1 MKSNHDGFDW
11 SLFLDEHP
19 LFGELPAN
27 DIDRL
32 LDPQNSTHREFKHGD
47 VIFRAGEIG
56 NSCFLIGDGS
66 VNVELASEGSSSTI
80 ISTLYKGDY
89 FGEMSA
95 IDSQNGRAAT
105 IVANED
111 CKLLE
116 IRSKPFQQIL
126 KANPELEFELL
137 SMLAARLRHVN
148 DHLLQN
154 TRLTYDTKF
163 SLLSE
168 KLESQSKVVDASLN
182 ASQAVFEQT
191 KIRTTEIINAAE
203 RGRTRITWV
212 MSTLT
217 AGFTLL
223 IALFSFLGYDKLKTA
238 EQNVEEAEIKVAEI
252 EQASQT
258 IQSMQIEIEATK
270 EDIEAS
276 KKEIDAALASVS
288 GLSASVTTVKG
299 KTEELDE
306 AIYESIKA
314 KGILFD
320 TLIPVFIR
328 QVEEQ
333 INQGSQSDP
342 GKLGRQILGSN
353 DDKVTIKLLKI
364 IYFAIGDSHQ
374 VLVSG
379 MTESEKEPSRD
390 MISFYTTFL
399 YTYLHGEEQDQTDN
413 SLAEFLSSYIL
424 LATYAMNEKY
434 ARISDFYHGLNP
446 ARYPKDGIDNR
457 LDGLVRSNH
466 DAEVSKMVESDAKF
480 VEELK
485 KFKWEE
491 AAYSTNRKKRF
502 EKIWI
507 SGG

>member
-1 MKSNHDGFDW
+1 MKSNNDGFDW
-11 SLFLDEHP
+11 RLFLDEHP

-32 LDPQNSTHREFKHGD
+32 LDSRNSTHREYGHND

-56 NSCFLIGDGS
+56 NSCYLIGEGS
-66 VNVELASEGSSSTI
+66 VNVELDSEDSSSTI

-105 IVANED
+105 ISANED

-116 IRSKPFQQIL
+116 IKSKPFQQIL

-191 KIRTTEIINAAE
+191 KIRTSEIINAAE

-223 IALFSFLGYDKLKTA
+223 LALFSFLGYDKLNTA
-238 EQNVEEAEIKVAEI
+238 EEKLDEI
-252 EQASQT
+252 EQARQS
-258 IQSMQIEIEATK
+258 IKSMQTEIAATK
-270 EDIEAS
+270 ADIEAS
-276 KKEIDAALASVS
+276 KKEVDAALASVS
-288 GLSASVTTVKG
+288 GLSASVTSVQG
-299 KTEELDE
+299 KTKELDD
-306 AIYESIKA
+306 AINESVKA
-314 KGILFD
+314 KGILFE
-320 TLIPVFIR
+320 TLIPVFLR

-333 INQGSQSDP
+333 INQDSESDP

-353 DDKVTIKLLKI
+353 DDRVTIKLLEEI
-364 IYFAIGDSHQ
+364 SIRIEDSH
-374 VLVSG
+374 L
-379 MTESEKEPSRD
+379 ELDSETATSATAQQLNRD
-390 MISFYTTFL
+390 RILFYTSFMYL
-399 YTYLHGEEQDQTDN
+399 YIYETDTDRTDN
-413 SLAEFLSSYIL
+413 SLAIFLSSYIL
-424 LATYAMNEKY
+424 LATYAMNEDY
-434 ARISDFYHGLNP
+434 ARVNDFYHDLNS
-446 ARYPKDGIDNR
+446 ARYPRDGINNR
-457 LDGLVRSNH
+457 LKTLTGSDNGL
-466 DAEVSKMVESDAKF
+466 EVSKMYKHDEAFAAD
-480 VEELK
+480 LRDN
-485 KFKWEE
+485 KWIGDVLS
-491 AAYSTNRKKRF
+491 ADMKNRV
-502 EKIWI
+502 EKIWAR
-507 SGG
+507 SVN